1 MIAPVR
7 PLWVLVPAYE
17 PDERL
22 VTLVTDLRDHLPGVR
37 VLVVD
42 DGSGPGCTDM
52 FQRAVG
58 AGGVVVRHAHNYG
71 KAEALRTGLA
81 AIAERA
87 PGADIV
93 CVDCDGQHRPGD
105 VGRVAAE
112 LARQRELRA
121 DPGLVL
127 GVRAFD
133 GEVPLRSRVGNRV
146 MTALV
151 HLATGTR
158 ISDTQT
164 GLRGVPAELVP
175 WLLSV
180 PGERFAWELTVLLRA
195 GRDGVALHEVPI
207 ETVYLDHN
215 ASSHFRPVLDSVR
228 VLAPLGLFAAS
239 SLVAAALD
247 LVGVLVLSAATGSL
261 ALAVVG
267 ARLVSAGVNFTI
279 NRRSVF
285 RAGGR
290 VREQLV
296 RYVALA
302 LVLLVAGY
310 GGIRLLTDAGFP
322 LLVAKIIT
330 DGGLFVASFLV
341 QRDHVFPRSEGATST
356 SGRGTAAQAG
366 SSTLTT
372 KSACGVHGRTSHVAS
387 RSDSRRPAA
396 TTSASNDASS

>member
-1 MIAPVR
+1 MIASSR
-7 PLWVLVPAYE
+7 PHWVLVPAYE

-22 VTLVTDLRDHLPGVR
+22 VTLVADLRDQIPGAR

-42 DGSGPGCTDM
+42 DGSGAGYTGV
-52 FQRAVG
+52 FERA
-58 AGGVVVRHAHNYG
+58 AGVVVVRHAHNYG

-81 AIAERA
+81 AVAERA
-87 PGADIV
+87 PRADVV

-105 VGRVAAE
+105 VRRVAAE
-112 LARQRELRA
+112 LIRQRSHGA
-121 DPGLVL
+121 APGLVL

-133 GEVPLRSRVGNRV
+133 GEVPLRSRVGNRA

-158 ISDTQT
+158 IGDTQT

-175 WLLSV
+175 WLLTV

-195 GRDGVALHEVPI
+195 GRDGVPIHVVPI

-215 ASSHFRPVLDSVR
+215 ASSHFRPVVDSLR
-228 VLAPLGLFAAS
+228 VLALLALFAAS
-239 SLVAAALD
+239 SLVAAVLD
-247 LVGVLVLSAATGSL
+247 IVGVLVLSALTGSL
-261 ALAVVG
+261 VLAVVG
-267 ARLVSAGVNFTI
+267 ARIVSAGVNFTI

-285 RAGGR
+285 RAGGP

-296 RYVALA
+296 RYLALA
-302 LVLLVAGY
+302 AVLLVAGY

-322 LLVAKIIT
+322 LLAAKIVT
-330 DGGLFVASFLV
+330 DGALFVASFLV
-341 QRDHVFPRSEGATST
+341 QRDHVFTRSDAAAPGHGPRG
-356 SGRGTAAQAG
+356 QAG

-372 KSACGVHGRTSHVAS
+372 KSDPGVHGRTSQVAS
-387 RSDSRRPAA
+387 RSDSCRPAA
-396 TTSASNDASS
+396 TTSASNRASS